1 MTSKIMLIV
10 WLLSLSLMLGCQEQG
25 KSASE
30 IEKIKQVQAQQIE
43 YSIANTCEGC
53 DTRWSLEASPRDIE
67 IAQNPGVDNQLVY
80 LTVVDKDGK
89 PLKCCDRPMRMV
101 VRNNG
106 KLALYCPHCGKLKP
120 ISVKDGKVT
129 VE

>member
-1 MTSKIMLIV
+1 MIRKVTVIGC
-10 WLLSLSLMLGCQEQG
+10 LLSLLLVCGCQEQK
-25 KSASE
+25 KSASD
-30 IEKIKQVQAQQIE
+30 IEKIKQQQAKEIE

-53 DTRWSLEASPRDIE
+53 DSKWALEASPRELE
-67 IAQNPGVDNQLVY
+67 IGHNPGIDNQVVY
-80 LTVVDKDGK
+80 LTVVDKDGN
-89 PLKCCDRPMRMV
+89 PLKCCDMPMRIV

-120 ISVKDGKVT
+120 IAVKDGKVM